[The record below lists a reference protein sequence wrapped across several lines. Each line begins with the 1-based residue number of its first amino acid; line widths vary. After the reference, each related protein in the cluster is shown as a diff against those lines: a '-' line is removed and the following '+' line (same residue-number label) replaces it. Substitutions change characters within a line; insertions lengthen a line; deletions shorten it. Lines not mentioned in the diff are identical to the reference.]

1 MVQRYGLYL
10 IRPNFYP
17 IIFRFGLFLTFDK
30 NWYVGF
36 TIISF
41 IMEINQKEW
50 QQHLIKTMRAEDT
63 DRADGWFYDRE

>member
-1 MVQRYGLYL
+1 M
-10 IRPNFYP
+10 
-17 IIFRFGLFLTFDK
+17 
-30 NWYVGF
+30 GF

-63 DRADGWFYDRE
+63 DRAVDGFMIENDINEQWL